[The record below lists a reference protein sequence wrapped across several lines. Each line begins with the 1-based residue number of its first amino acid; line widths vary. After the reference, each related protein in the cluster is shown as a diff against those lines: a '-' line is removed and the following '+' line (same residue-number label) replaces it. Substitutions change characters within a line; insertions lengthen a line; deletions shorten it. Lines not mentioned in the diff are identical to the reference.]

1 MAEKTRNETAAD
13 EELKTLR
20 ERLKAC
26 ELLLIGLG
34 SEWEK
39 AGGAEVQEAYRA
51 LASMTEGK
59 DYFIVTTAKDA
70 RIFESSLDE
79 AKITAPCGNV
89 NWLQCSKGCTKDIWE
104 RGEVADG
111 ICPHCGAPLTENT
124 VLANPYI
131 EEGYLKS
138 WNLYREWL
146 AGTLNHALLILE
158 LGVDFKTPT
167 VIRWNREKFAAWNL
181 SLIEGRA
188 PAALEALP
196 APDAVFIGGTKGNMA
211 AVVDTVLAK
220 NANARICIAAIA
232 LESLSAA
239 IAALTAHGL
248 SAEVTQLAVSRAR
261 PAGRLHLLTA
271 NNPIFLITGERK

>member
-1 MAEKTRNETAAD
+1 MGEGGRRGGTGGIPGAGIDDRGE
-13 EELKTLR
+13 
-20 ERLKAC
+20 
-26 ELLLIGLG
+26 GLF
-34 SEWEK
+34 
-39 AGGAEVQEAYRA
+39 YR
-51 LASMTEGK
+51 
-59 DYFIVTTAKDA
+59 DNRKDA

-167 VIRWNREKFAAWNL
+167 VIRWPFEKT
-181 SLIEGRA
+181 
-188 PAALEALP
+188 
-196 APDAVFIGGTKGNMA
+196 VFLT
-211 AVVDTVLAK
+211 
-220 NANARICIAAIA
+220 ANRICI
-232 LESLSAA
+232 
-239 IAALTAHGL
+239 G
-248 SAEVTQLAVSRAR
+248 
-261 PAGRLHLLTA
+261 
-271 NNPIFLITGERK
+271 

>member
-13 EELKTLR
+13 EEVKTLR
-20 ERLKAC
+20 ERLKTC
-26 ELLLIGLG
+26 EFLLIGLG

-39 AGGAEVQEAYRA
+39 AGGAEVQGAYRA

-70 RIFESSLDE
+70 RIFESPLDE

-167 VIRWNREKFAAWNL
+167 VIRWPFEKTVFFNRKSHMYRINQKFYQIVGDIQERTVSIPQN
-181 SLIEGRA
+181 SVG
-188 PAALEALP
+188 
-196 APDAVFIGGTKGNMA
+196 FIRNFA
-211 AVVDTVLAK
+211 SCD
-220 NANARICIAAIA
+220 
-232 LESLSAA
+232 
-239 IAALTAHGL
+239 
-248 SAEVTQLAVSRAR
+248 
-261 PAGRLHLLTA
+261 
-271 NNPIFLITGERK
+271 

>member
-26 ELLLIGLG
+26 EFLLIGLG

-124 VLANPYI
+124 VLANPYR
-131 EEGYLKS
+131 GRL
-138 WNLYREWL
+138 
-146 AGTLNHALLILE
+146 
-158 LGVDFKTPT
+158 F
-167 VIRWNREKFAAWNL
+167 EK
-181 SLIEGRA
+181 
-188 PAALEALP
+188 
-196 APDAVFIGGTKGNMA
+196 
-211 AVVDTVLAK
+211 
-220 NANARICIAAIA
+220 
-232 LESLSAA
+232 LESLPEMAGWNLKPCASD
-239 IAALTAHGL
+239 
-248 SAEVTQLAVSRAR
+248 SRAGSGFQDADR
-261 PAGRLHLLTA
+261 HPLAL
-271 NNPIFLITGERK
+271 